1 MGLAVPAAGRGLR
14 FGSSENKI
22 WAIIAGK
29 TVLHRTLTSL
39 QEHPEIDV
47 IVLAGSSCDLVR
59 LREVAKEFSKIHAVV
74 QGGATRADSVL
85 QAVSALPSDC
95 ETVLVHDA
103 ARPFPSKNLISR
115 IIVSVRELGSGI
127 PGLAVSDTIKRCD
140 ADNRIQETMPR
151 EGLYRV
157 QTPQGVR
164 RSDVLTA
171 YHQLGEAV
179 STLTDEAAV
188 LENAGFPVFI
198 VEGDAE
204 NIKVTM
210 PTDIEYLEHKLSL
223 SESGKMKL
231 PNIRTGFGYDVHQF
245 AEGRELWLGGVKIP
259 HTRGLLGHSDADVM
273 LHSVCDALLG
283 AAALGDIGVLFPDTD
298 QKHKDRAS
306 IEFVREVQ
314 SRLAEAGWQIS
325 NIDIALLAEEPR
337 IMMYRSE
344 ICKVI
349 ADGLQI
355 GQDQVNLKATTAEK
369 MGFVGR
375 KEGVACWAVATIVR

>member
-22 WAIIAGK
+22 WADIAGE
-29 TVLHRTLTSL
+29 TVLYRTLTCL

-47 IVLAGSSCDLVR
+47 IVLAGSSADIVR
-59 LREVAKEFSKIHAVV
+59 LREVSKEFSKIHAVV
-74 QGGATRADSVL
+74 QGGATRAESVL
-85 QAVSALPSDC
+85 QAIIALPSDC
-95 ETVLVHDA
+95 DTILVHDA
-103 ARPFPSKNLISR
+103 ARPFPSKTLISR
-115 IIVSVRELGSGI
+115 IIASVREFGSGI
-127 PGLAVSDTIKRCD
+127 PALAVSDTIKRCD
-140 ADNRIQETMPR
+140 LNNRIQETVPR

-164 RSDVLTA
+164 RSDVLMA
-171 YHQLGEAV
+171 YKQLGETV
-179 STLTDEAAV
+179 STMTDEAAI
-188 LENAGFPVFI
+188 LENAGFPVYI
-198 VEGDAE
+198 VEGDAD

-210 PTDIEYLEHKLSL
+210 PTDLEYLEHKLSL
-223 SESGKMKL
+223 TEIGKMKF

-259 HTRGLLGHSDADVM
+259 HTRGLLGHSDADVL
-273 LHSVCDALLG
+273 LHAVCDALLG

-298 QKHKDRAS
+298 EKHKDRAS
-306 IEFVREVQ
+306 IEFIREVQ

-337 IMMYRSE
+337 VMPYRSE

-355 GQDQVNLKATTAEK
+355 DQDQVNLKATTAEK

-375 KEGVACWAVATIVR
+375 KEGIACWAVATIVR